1 MMIIIIMLLGTNHMP
16 TQIVDPKQVPEI
28 EEPLPNQDLEAIED
42 GEFESLPDHPDL
54 SAKPKSL
61 GRSRPRP
68 PEAAVGDYVPK
79 PPHFKFSTD
88 RPAGQ
93 RPNDFFRWWS
103 KLPPKCQSL
112 LVAYVYRHWP
122 VIRIV
127 TKDRKGNPKPSMQI
141 AKVPG
146 GQPITDLDQMLHQW
160 GGGDYMI
167 RLNTDHTIAHCTITG
182 LRDNDHPPVIPD
194 LSCLVMDDPANR
206 SYVEMLRM
214 RGVKLPGSEQEDE
227 QDMAQVAALETM
239 GRAVESLS
247 DKLIEQAEQ
256 SVERA
261 SKAQPAPPPDTGAQA
276 QLKGMEVVTEAAK
289 ISNQMIQGAANSARE
304 MQAKTGDPMAT
315 LDKAADLINK
325 LRGSEKAVTPST
337 AVDPMD
343 TLNKAADL
351 LTKLRGPDKPVAE
364 DTTVKL
370 LMQQLMDRQNE
381 LQKQLFQ
388 VQNERILFAEKLA
401 ADKAAIPIPPAAA
414 ESSLAKMIRE
424 YKDLRDL
431 INPEGEA
438 EPAAKTGNKLVDLL
452 PSLIQGGLL
461 LASVIGNAI
470 FNARTQGP
478 PVPPPQ
484 PQPGL
489 APELAAAAVAA
500 GAINPAPA
508 PDPGAG
514 SAPSEADRY
523 TMMLRQMEGPLLTS
537 LNEGQSG
544 DEFADTLIRWAGRIP
559 YDHLKGLGKDAILAL
574 LQTYQPIW
582 LQVTQIP
589 QRFNQ
594 FLDEFL
600 DYDEIMAAQEAD
612 EAGQD
617 QQPAQPEVLR
627 KVKIQ
632 GIQDRGPGAN
642 QPA

>member
-1 MMIIIIMLLGTNHMP
+1 MP
-16 TQIVDPKQVPEI
+16 MQTIESKQAAQI
-28 EEPLPNQDLEAIED
+28 EEPLPNQALEPPTE
-42 GEFESLPDHPDL
+42 PDSGHPPDRQR
-54 SAKPKSL
+54 PSL
-61 GRSRPRP
+61 GYKRDGKSKIQPAKSDITP
-68 PEAAVGDYVPK
+68 HVPK
-79 PPHFKFSTD
+79 LQHFKFSTD

-93 RPNDFFRWWS
+93 RPNDFFRGWS
-103 KLPPKCQSL
+103 KLAPDDQAQ
-112 LVAYVYRHWP
+112 LVAYVYRSWP
-122 VIRIV
+122 VIRIMSV
-127 TKDRKGNPKPSMQI
+127 DSKGNMKPSMQI
-141 AKVPG
+141 AKIPG
-146 GQPITDLDQMLHQW
+146 GRPVIDLDDMMHQF
-160 GGGDYMI
+160 GGGDYTI

-182 LRDNDHPPVIPD
+182 LRHNDHPPVIPD
-194 LSCLVMDDPANR
+194 LNWLVMDDPANR
-206 SYVEMLRM
+206 SYIEMLRM
-214 RGVKLPGSEQEDE
+214 RGVKLPGSEQEQTD
-227 QDMAQVAALETM
+227 DMAQVQALETM
-239 GRAVESLS
+239 SQTVQGLT
-247 DKLIEQAEQ
+247 DKLIEQ
-256 SVERA
+256 SERA
-261 SKAQPAPPPDTGAQA
+261 SDRAAERAPAPPPDAGAQA

-304 MQAKTGDPMAT
+304 MQARTGDPMAT

>member
-1 MMIIIIMLLGTNHMP
+1 MG
-16 TQIVDPKQVPEI
+16 VDRQGKP
-28 EEPLPNQDLEAIED
+28 
-42 GEFESLPDHPDL
+42 
-54 SAKPKSL
+54 SA
-61 GRSRPRP
+61 
-68 PEAAVGDYVPK
+68 
-79 PPHFKFSTD
+79 
-88 RPAGQ
+88 
-93 RPNDFFRWWS
+93 
-103 KLPPKCQSL
+103 
-112 LVAYVYRHWP
+112 
-122 VIRIV
+122 
-127 TKDRKGNPKPSMQI
+127 SMQI
-141 AKVPG
+141 AKIPG
-146 GQPITDLDQMLHQW
+146 GQPITDLDQVLHQW
-160 GGGDYMI
+160 GGGDYII

-194 LSCLVMDDPANR
+194 LNCLVMDDPANR
-206 SYVEMLRM
+206 SYIEMLRM
-214 RGVKLPGSEQEDE
+214 RGVKLPGEQRQEDE

-247 DKLIEQAEQ
+247 DKLIEQSER

-261 SKAQPAPPPDTGAQA
+261 SEARPSPPPDAGAQA

-325 LRGSEKAVTPST
+325 LRGSEREVAPV
-337 AVDPMD
+337 AAIDPMD

-351 LTKLRGPDKPVAE
+351 LTKLRGSDKPAVE
-364 DTTVKL
+364 DTTTKL
-370 LMQQLMDRQNE
+370 LMQQLMTRQEE

-401 ADKAAIPIPPAAA
+401 SEKAAAPVPPAAA

-424 YKDLRDL
+424 YKDLREL

-438 EPAAKTGNKLVDLL
+438 EPSPKTGNKLVDLL

-500 GAINPAPA
+500 GAINPAPEPA
-508 PDPGAG
+508 PG
-514 SAPSEADRY
+514 SNPALNEADRY
-523 TMMLRQMEGPLLTS
+523 TMMLRQLEGPLMTS
-537 LNEGQSG
+537 LSEGQSG
-544 DEFADTLIRWAGRIP
+544 DEFAETLIRWAGRIP
-559 YDHLKGLGKDAILAL
+559 YDSLKGMGKDAILSL
-574 LQTYQPIW
+574 LQTYPPIW
-582 LQVTQIP
+582 MQVTQIP
-589 QRFNQ
+589 TRFNQ

-600 DYDEIMAAQEAD
+600 DYDEIMAAE
-612 EAGQD
+612 EAGEAVQNR
-617 QQPAQPEVLR
+617 QPAQPEVPR

-642 QPA
+642 QTV